1 MQNIRDLLDRY
12 FRLAAPDTAVRRAL
26 MESIKEIVNIDI
38 PQRDIK
44 IVGDVAYVE
53 IDTTIKSALF
63 MRQSAIL
70 KRVEERLGR
79 KGVSAIR

>member
-1 MQNIRDLLDRY
+1 MHNIRDLLDRY
-12 FRLAAPDTAVRRAL
+12 LRLAPPDTASRRAL
-26 MESIKEIVNIDI
+26 VESIKDVANMDV

-44 IVGDVAYVE
+44 IVGDVAYVD
-53 IDTTIKSALF
+53 IDATLKSALF

-79 KGVSAIR
+79 RGLSAIR

>member
-12 FRLAAPDTAVRRAL
+12 FKLAAPDTAVRRAL
-26 MESIKEIVNIDI
+26 MESIKDVANMDI

-44 IVGDVAYVE
+44 IVGDVAYVD
-53 IDTTIKSALF
+53 IDATLKSALF

>member
-1 MQNIRDLLDRY
+1 M
-12 FRLAAPDTAVRRAL
+12 
-26 MESIKEIVNIDI
+26 DI

-44 IVGDVAYVE
+44 IVGDVAYVD
-53 IDTTIKSALF
+53 IDTTLKSALF

-79 KGVSAIR
+79 KGISAIR